1 MAPLLADLTRNL
13 LLTAYHPDP
22 AARSFLAD
30 AQTQSGPLADVT
42 VAIPGIVESERLF
55 GVPVVRRGIQPVHL
69 RIVNRSAGPLR
80 LQFVSIDPRYF
91 TPLEAA
97 AVNHFSIA
105 RRLSAFGAAGWFFLP
120 LLGLLPTKLA
130 SAWRA
135 NHRMDECFQAQAF
148 HRRAISPGGVA
159 EGFVFTPFD
168 AGTKV
173 VRVRLLAARPR
184 HDLRRPME
192 SPGGA
197 AAGPAALDPVGEVA
211 AALEGAGP
219 GGAAPGAAVPGAAA
233 VDHPPGV
240 EPEAAAD
247 FTFTLPVSGIAADH
261 SRRDFSTLYSPGER
275 CDCDVMTLVHR
286 LHGMPRVTTD
296 RGDTGTGDPVN
307 LVIIG
312 EFETL
317 ISAFAGRWDETETIT
332 LATCWK
338 TARAFLLGSEYRYSP
353 VSPLYLFGRSQ
364 DVALQRIRSSI
375 NERLHLRLWLTPL
388 THRGEPV
395 WIGQVSRDI
404 GVRFTTKVW
413 NLTTHRID
421 PDVDESRDYVFE
433 DLLDARHVDAAGYVD
448 ASPPCDR
455 TAPRRNLTG
464 DPYFTDGKRAVIQLS
479 AARTT
484 PRFVAWG

>member
-1 MAPLLADLTRNL
+1 MASLLSDLLRNL
-13 LLTAYHPDP
+13 FTTPYHPDP
-22 AARSFLAD
+22 TVRTFLAG
-30 AQTQSGPLADVT
+30 AQTQSGPLAEVT
-42 VAIPGIVESERLF
+42 VAIPGASECERLF
-55 GVPVVRRGIQPVHL
+55 GVPVVRRGIQPIHL
-69 RIVNRSAGPLR
+69 RIVNRSEGPLR

-97 AVNHFSIA
+97 ALNRFSIT
-105 RRLSAFGAAGWFFLP
+105 RRLSAFGVVGWFFLP
-120 LLGLLPTKLA
+120 LLGLLPSKLIT
-130 SAWRA
+130 AWRA
-135 NHRMDECFQAQAF
+135 NLRMDECFQSQAF
-148 HRRAISPGGVA
+148 HRRPVPPGGVA

-173 VRVRLLAARPR
+173 VRVRLLGASHR
-184 HDLRRPME
+184 HELQRQLE
-192 SPGGA
+192 SPA
-197 AAGPAALDPVGEVA
+197 AASRPAPEN
-211 AALEGAGP
+211 
-219 GGAAPGAAVPGAAA
+219 
-233 VDHPPGV
+233 PPPV

-247 FTFTLPVSGIAADH
+247 FTFTLPVAGIASDH
-261 SRRDFSTLYSPGER
+261 SRRDFAALYPADAFV
-275 CDCDVMTLVHR
+275 DCDVMTLVHK
-286 LHGMPRVTTD
+286 LHKMPHATTNH
-296 RGDTGTGDPVN
+296 GDTGAGDPVN
-307 LVIIG
+307 LVVVG

-332 LATCWK
+332 LDTCWK
-338 TARAFLLGSEYRYSP
+338 TAKAFLLGSEYRYSP

-388 THRGEPV
+388 KYQGQPV

-455 TAPRRNLTG
+455 AAPRRNLTG

-479 AARTT
+479 AERTT